1 MRKHGYN
8 LGGEQSGHMVFL
20 DHASTGDGLVAGL
33 QLLAMAV
40 REQKPL
46 SVLANAAMTRVPQI
60 LVNGTLKARKPLD
73 QMVKTTRAIAAA
85 EKKLGKSGRVV
96 VRWSGTE
103 PKLRVMVEG
112 ESEKLIRTLADDI
125 LDTAK
130 AELGAS

>member
-1 MRKHGYN
+1 
-8 LGGEQSGHMVFL
+8 
-20 DHASTGDGLVAGL
+20 
-33 QLLAMAV
+33 MAV